1 MGDHLKICPTCKKEK
16 IKDAF
21 SSSPGYIDYLYD
33 SAEKCRYGHPIIMT
47 SMPDDDFT
55 ILSKI
60 SDSTDFYD
68 AMIKL
73 HDDDIIEYELKM
85 SQFRSQVQAKEA
97 EEERK
102 KADESKPRCPKCGS
116 TSITAGQKGYS
127 ILTGFLGS
135 NKTVNRCSNCGHTWK
150 PWEESDRLISYS
162 LDRYWENPYIAPHN
176 KLVLCR

>member
-1 MGDHLKICPTCKKEK
+1 MANHLKICPTCKKEK
-16 IKDAF
+16 IKDGIYRN
-21 SSSPGYIDYLYD
+21 GYIDFYID
-33 SAEKCRYGHPIIMT
+33 TATKCPYGHPIIMT

-102 KADESKPRCPKCGS
+102 KAEESKPRCPKCGS

-150 PWEESDRLISYS
+150 P
-162 LDRYWENPYIAPHN
+162 
-176 KLVLCR
+176 

>member
-1 MGDHLKICPTCKKEK
+1 MSSHLKICPTCKKEK
-16 IKDAF
+16 IQDAF

-55 ILSKI
+55 ILAKI

-85 SQFRSQVQAKEA
+85 SQFRSQVEAQEA
-97 EEERK
+97 EAERK
-102 KADESKPRCPKCGS
+102 KAEESKPRCPKCGS

-150 PWEESDRLISYS
+150 P
-162 LDRYWENPYIAPHN
+162 
-176 KLVLCR
+176 

>member
-73 HDDDIIEYELKM
+73 RDDDIIEYELKM

-102 KADESKPRCPKCGS
+102 KAEESKPRCPKCGS
-116 TSITAGQKGYS
+116 INVIKVSTMSRITSTAAIGVASKKIGKQWKC
-127 ILTGFLGS
+127 
-135 NKTVNRCSNCGHTWK
+135 NNCK
-150 PWEESDRLISYS
+150 SYF
-162 LDRYWENPYIAPHN
+162 
-176 KLVLCR
+176 

>member
-1 MGDHLKICPTCKKEK
+1 MIKFCKKCHDEKKIRYWGDKYGYLWTLTDDAKICPDCQSNLV
-16 IKDAF
+16 D
-21 SSSPGYIDYLYD
+21 IDFPALD
-33 SAEKCRYGHPIIMT
+33 LK
-47 SMPDDDFT
+47 

-85 SQFRSQVQAKEA
+85 SQLRSQVEAQEA

-102 KADESKPRCPKCGS
+102 KAEESKPRCPKCGS

-150 PWEESDRLISYS
+150 P
-162 LDRYWENPYIAPHN
+162 
-176 KLVLCR
+176 

>member
-102 KADESKPRCPKCGS
+102 KAEESKPRCPKCGS

-150 PWEESDRLISYS
+150 PWEESGRLISYS

>member
-1 MGDHLKICPTCKKEK
+1 MIKFCKKCHDEKKIRYWGDKYGYLWTLTDDAKICPDCQSNLVDIDFPALDLK
-16 IKDAF
+16 I
-21 SSSPGYIDYLYD
+21 L
-33 SAEKCRYGHPIIMT
+33 E
-47 SMPDDDFT
+47 
-55 ILSKI
+55 KI

-150 PWEESDRLISYS
+150 P
-162 LDRYWENPYIAPHN
+162 
-176 KLVLCR
+176 

>member
-73 HDDDIIEYELKM
+73 HDDDIIEYELKI

-150 PWEESDRLISYS
+150 P
-162 LDRYWENPYIAPHN
+162 
-176 KLVLCR
+176 

>member
-1 MGDHLKICPTCKKEK
+1 MIKFCKKCHDEKKIRYWGDKYGYLWTLTDDAKICPDCQSNLV
-16 IKDAF
+16 D
-21 SSSPGYIDYLYD
+21 IDFPALD
-33 SAEKCRYGHPIIMT
+33 LK
-47 SMPDDDFT
+47 

-85 SQFRSQVQAKEA
+85 SQFRSQVEAQEA

-150 PWEESDRLISYS
+150 P
-162 LDRYWENPYIAPHN
+162 
-176 KLVLCR
+176 